1 MIGYLKGD
9 INIIEPTLFIVEV
22 GGIGYEVKVSLSTY
36 SKLKDKKKAK
46 IFTYL
51 NIKEDAHTLFGFHD
65 QNEKALFIQLISVS
79 GVGPSTAIM
88 MLSSMDVYE
97 IQEAIA
103 TENVGIIKGVKGIG
117 TKTAERVILE
127 LKDKIRKEFGTEKTV
142 EFIPDHKTIR
152 EEAIIALITLGIQK
166 NMAEKSVNIIL
177 KKADKE
183 ISLEDVIKQALKTA

>member
-1 MIGYLKGD
+1 MIGYLNGD
-9 INIIEPTLFIVEV
+9 IYIIEPTLFIVEV

-51 NIKEDAHTLFGFHD
+51 NIKEDAHTLFGFYD

-79 GVGPSTAIM
+79 GVGPSIAIM
-88 MLSSMDVYE
+88 MLSSMEVTE

-103 TENVGIIKGVKGIG
+103 SENVGIIKGVKGIG

-127 LKDKIRKEFGTEKTV
+127 LKDKVRKGFGSDKT
-142 EFIPDHKTIR
+142 FSIIPDHKTIR
-152 EEAIIALITLGIQK
+152 EEAVIALITLGIQK

-177 KKADKE
+177 KNADKE

>member
-1 MIGYLKGD
+1 MIGYLNGD
-9 INIIEPTLFIVEV
+9 IYIIEPTLFIVEV

-51 NIKEDAHTLFGFHD
+51 NIKEDAHTLFGFYD

-79 GVGPSTAIM
+79 GVGPSIAIM
-88 MLSSMDVYE
+88 MLSSMEVTE

-103 TENVGIIKGVKGIG
+103 SENVGIIKGVKGIG

-127 LKDKIRKEFGTEKTV
+127 LKDKVRKEFGSDKT
-142 EFIPDHKTIR
+142 FTIIPDHKTIR
-152 EEAIIALITLGIQK
+152 EEAVIALITLGIQK

-177 KKADKE
+177 KNADKE

>member
-1 MIGYLKGD
+1 MIGYLNGD
-9 INIIEPTLFIVEV
+9 IYIIEPTLFIVEV

-51 NIKEDAHTLFGFHD
+51 NIKEDAHTLYGFYD

-79 GVGPSTAIM
+79 GVGPSIAIM
-88 MLSSMDVYE
+88 MLSSMEVTE

-103 TENVGIIKGVKGIG
+103 SENVGIIKGVKGIG

-127 LKDKIRKEFGTEKTV
+127 LKDKVRKGFGSDKT
-142 EFIPDHKTIR
+142 FSIIPDHKTIR
-152 EEAIIALITLGIQK
+152 EEAVIALITLGIQK

-177 KKADKE
+177 KNADKE

>member
-1 MIGYLKGD
+1 MIGYLNGD
-9 INIIEPTLFIVEV
+9 IYIIEPTLFIVEV

-51 NIKEDAHTLFGFHD
+51 HIKEDAHTLFGFYD

-79 GVGPSTAIM
+79 GVGPSIAIM
-88 MLSSMDVYE
+88 MLSSMEVTE

-103 TENVGIIKGVKGIG
+103 NENVGMIKSVKGIG

-127 LKDKIRKEFGTEKTV
+127 LKDKIRKEIGTDRTIEI
-142 EFIPDHKTIR
+142 IPDHKTIR
-152 EEAIIALITLGIQK
+152 EEAVIALITLGIQK
-166 NMAEKSVNIIL
+166 NMAEKSVNTIL
-177 KKADKE
+177 KNADKE